1 VSLDTAY
8 MTSALDYWDARYL
21 SLMEVMQRASS
32 AKKRARKFIKSSA
45 PSADAESSAWC
56 SPDGHKGPLAPWVP
70 ADSLVASQQSAPS
83 ARRSLNLN
91 STVSTSHRLGASKA
105 PFASL
110 CLCVCVPPFSLPNL
124 SVVFVCLFLSQFVI
138 LPACLSV
145 YPSASFV
152 CVCVS
157 RPVPDTENINIH
169 PMHTRTKS
177 LNTITVKGDLLHC
190 QKRPNKYHASSQA
203 RLCAFLR
210 GCYWMRLDTVMDYNV
225 WTCLRKFCRPRSASK
240 FAHTGV
246 D

>member
-1 VSLDTAY
+1 
-8 MTSALDYWDARYL
+8 
-21 SLMEVMQRASS
+21 
-32 AKKRARKFIKSSA
+32 
-45 PSADAESSAWC
+45 
-56 SPDGHKGPLAPWVP
+56 
-70 ADSLVASQQSAPS
+70 VASQQSAPS

-169 PMHTRTKS
+169 PMHTRNDVSHDPDAQSFS
-177 LNTITVKGDLLHC
+177 LPGTAPAHTRQHC
-190 QKRPNKYHASSQA
+190 EPCPRARMRPPAGVRA
-203 RLCAFLR
+203 RPPL
-210 GCYWMRLDTVMDYNV
+210 
-225 WTCLRKFCRPRSASK
+225 RPRP
-240 FAHTGV
+240 V
-246 D
+246 PD